1 MSLELKIL
9 GSNSAAF
16 AHNRH
21 HTSQFLRVQN
31 TYFLID
37 CGEGTQL
44 LLKKYKIKLSR
55 INHILISHLHGDH
68 YYGLIGLLS
77 TMHLFGRKTK
87 LHIYAPPMLK
97 EIISLQ
103 LKASNTSLS
112 YEIIFREWTPDK
124 TELVFENSFLTVHSF
139 PMNHRIPCSGFLFRE
154 KPKRRRINKKL
165 LDRELT
171 PLQIIDLKD
180 GKDATDRD
188 GNTIYKNQDI
198 TLPPRKSMSYAFC
211 SDTKYNPDLAD
222 FLREV
227 DLLYHEATFTKEMEE
242 RAELTFHST
251 AEQAATLAKNASVGK
266 LLLGH
271 FSTRFRELGPVLKE
285 AKEVFP
291 NSALAIEGDSFTLD
305 S

>member
-87 LHIYAPPMLK
+87 LYIYAPPMLK

-112 YEIIFREWTPDK
+112 YEIIFGEWTPDE

-188 GNTIYKNQDI
+188 GNIIYKNSDI

-211 SDTKYNPDLAD
+211 SDTKYNPELAD

-227 DLLYHEATFTKEMEE
+227 DLLYHEATFTTDMED

-251 AEQAATLAKNASVGK
+251 AKQAATLARNASVGK

-291 NSALAIEGDSFTLD
+291 NSALAIEGESFTLD

>member
-112 YEIIFREWTPDK
+112 YEIIFREWTPDE

-180 GKDATDRD
+180 GKDAIDRD

-227 DLLYHEATFTKEMEE
+227 NLLYHEATFTKEMEE